1 MTKKIKWR
9 FVLTYLVVTF
19 LAIFSLG
26 LTLSYFVERQFI
38 AEVEAALHGHGT
50 LVKDVLEPK
59 IRQSKSTDRANL
71 DRVCERLAAD
81 IRASVTVYD
90 NQGRVIGS
98 SGTGFHAPGVEDL
111 ANSIKGLQEGFGC
124 RICHSEAREVK
135 GAVVVVPLK
144 ANGKPAGKVVLQASL
159 YEARRAAGRMHRI
172 ILVTLAITS
181 AVAVAISMRL
191 ASSIADPISKMN
203 EMARTMA
210 AGDLSQRVPVMSKDE
225 IGELAA
231 SLNLMAD
238 RLCENIEQVAEQKK
252 RMETILRTMADGIV
266 VTDKRGRIILFNPAS
281 ERILGIKSEKVVGE
295 QIEALS
301 MIPDAVEMIHGTVK
315 SRRTLRK
322 ELKIH
327 APVER
332 IVNAYSAPVSDEGG
346 QIIGVVLGLHDVTEI
361 RMLAEVRKDF
371 VANVSHELRTP
382 VAAIRAIVGAL
393 QSGAKEDPEVLER
406 FVNSLDSETERL
418 SLLLADLLN
427 ISELESG
434 KRKPQRS
441 NVLVRELVEQA
452 VENLSEKALQ
462 YEVSV
467 KINVPHEMQMYVDK
481 RQMHQ
486 VLINLIDNAI
496 KYTPEKG
503 SVEISAS
510 ETNEDW
516 ILSVSD
522 TGVGIPPAHIDRIFE
537 RFYRVDKARSRQLGG
552 TGLGLS
558 IVQDIVQAHG
568 GRISVES
575 TVGVGSTFTIAIP
588 KMEPENLA

>member
-9 FVLTYLVVTF
+9 FVLTYLTVTF
-19 LAIFSLG
+19 LAIFCLG
-26 LTLSYFVERQFI
+26 FTISYFVERQFV
-38 AEVEAALHGHGT
+38 AEVEAALHGHGI
-50 LVKDVLEPK
+50 LVKDVVEAR
-59 IRQSKSTDRANL
+59 IRQTRTPTDLNRL
-71 DRVCERLAAD
+71 CERLAAD

-90 NQGRVIGS
+90 KNGRMLGS
-98 SGTGFHAPGVEDL
+98 SGTGFHVQGMEDL
-111 ANSIKGLQEGFGC
+111 ESSIKGLQEGFGC
-124 RICHSEAREVK
+124 KICHSEAREVK
-135 GAVVVVPLK
+135 GAIVVIPLSV
-144 ANGKPAGKVVLQASL
+144 NGRSAGKVVLQAPL
-159 YEARRAAGRMHRI
+159 YEARRAAGRIHRI
-172 ILVTLAITS
+172 ILVTLAVTS
-181 AVAVAISMRL
+181 IIAIGISMRL

-210 AGDLSQRVPVMSKDE
+210 AGDLSQRVPVMSRDE

-266 VTDKRGRIILFNPAS
+266 VTDRHGRIILFNPAS
-281 ERILGIKSEKVVGE
+281 ERILGVKAEKVIGE

-301 MIPDAVEMIHGTVK
+301 MVPGAVEMVRGTVK
-315 SRRTLRK
+315 SRRTVRK
-322 ELKIH
+322 ELSIA
-327 APVER
+327 APVVR
-332 IVNAYSAPVSDEGG
+332 VVNAYSSPVSDENS

-361 RMLAEVRKDF
+361 RRLAEVRKDF

-406 FVNSLDSETERL
+406 FINSLDSETERL
-418 SLLLADLLN
+418 SLLLTDLLN

-434 KRKPQRS
+434 KRRPQRS

-452 VENLSEKALQ
+452 VLNLSEKAQ
-462 YEVSV
+462 QCEVTVSI
-467 KINVPHEMQMYVDK
+467 KVPENMRMYVDK

-486 VLINLIDNAI
+486 VLINLVDNAI

-510 ETNEDW
+510 ETPEDW

-568 GRISVES
+568 GRITVES
-575 TVGVGSTFTIAIP
+575 TVGVGSTFTISLP
-588 KMEPENLA
+588 KIEPESEA